1 MKNFKKILLMGVSY
15 VLIAALAIGG
25 TLAYLQDSDEAV
37 NVMTLGNVSIEQHE
51 YERATN
57 ADGTYKTDTIDGV
70 TSYVLKKFTQGKP
83 LLPIVGDP
91 SLPGDNAGYAG
102 YDSIPVRMS
111 QVDSYGGMQVFAGK
125 NAQDKFVTVENTG
138 KTDAYIRTLVAI
150 EVGTA
155 DPDLISF
162 GNHLTWEDNE
172 IGTITI
178 DGNNYYLHEFTYTG
192 GKHLGGQHEKGILP
206 AGETSYPSLCQ
217 VYLKHNATNEDMVAI
232 DGNGNGTLDILV
244 VTQAIQVAGFADAET
259 ALNAG
264 FGDITTTNH
273 PWSDKAP
280 AFSVPKN
287 DAEFENAL
295 KDTTSKQII
304 VNLTGDVTYDVA
316 AWASDAMG
324 GAATEY
330 IMINGNGY
338 TITFNQKDSDWNN
351 IVTNGAKLIINNA
364 KITNAGYNDG
374 PWNRHDLNFACDV
387 ELNNVVSDKALA
399 FKAGATLNNVTIS
412 DANTSDTYAIW
423 IQPNGQTVTL
433 DNCVIDM
440 LACTDGR
447 GIKIDDQY
455 LGAGEAKK
463 VTLNVSNTTFKT
475 EEKSAIIV
483 KTPAGAEI
491 NLDNVD
497 IAGVAADPIHEV
509 WVDEAS
515 ASYADLVVVNGGKK
529 AIEGTVKV
537 ANVSNNAELKAA
549 IEAGNTE
556 IWLNP
561 GKYNAPAAAKGKT
574 LAIYGTK
581 DAILEVVPAGQGEA
595 NGQLDYN
602 FDGSTVTFDGIT
614 IKTNNQTYAGYA
626 RLTGTYNN
634 CTMENSYCLNNDSVF
649 NDCTL
654 NVSGDQYSIWT
665 WGAPNATFNGCTFNS
680 DGKALILYGT
690 ANTKLTVNN
699 CVFNDTGVLPD
710 LKAAIEIGNDYGKT
724 YELIVNNTVVNGYE
738 INDKGINTNST
749 LWANKNSMGK
759 DKLNV
764 VIDGVD
770 VY

>member
-1 MKNFKKILLMGVSY
+1 MAKLKKILLMGVSY

-25 TLAYLQDSDEAV
+25 TLAYLKDEDSAV

-57 ADGTYKTDTIDGV
+57 ADGTYKTATIDGV
-70 TSYVLKKFTQGKP
+70 TSYVLKKFTQGKS

-102 YDSIPVRMS
+102 FDSTVVRMT
-111 QVDSYGGMQVFAGK
+111 QVGSYGSMQVFAGK

-138 KTDAYIRTLVAI
+138 KTDAYVRTLVAI
-150 EVGTA
+150 ECGTGNAKLIGTGSRCVDA
-155 DPDLISF
+155 DKAATSTMPWIKY
-162 GNHLTWEDNE
+162 E
-172 IGTITI
+172 IGKIVV
-178 DGNNYYLHEFTYTG
+178 DNNTYFLFEYVYRGASDVKRHEN
-192 GKHLGGQHEKGILP
+192 GILP
-206 AGETSYPSLCQ
+206 AGDTTYPNLAQ
-217 VYLKHNATNEDMVAI
+217 VYLSSTATNEDCIAL

-244 VTQAIQVAGFADAET
+244 YSQAVQANGFDDAET

-273 PWSDKAP
+273 PWSDDAP

-304 VNLTGDVTYDVA
+304 VNLEGDVTYDVA

-324 GAATEY
+324 GNVTEL
-330 IMINGNGY
+330 IMINGNGH
-338 TITFNQKDSDWNN
+338 TITFNQTNSDWNN

-423 IQPNGQTVTL
+423 IQPNGQAVTL

-447 GIKIDDQY
+447 GIKIDNQY
-455 LGAGEAKK
+455 IGDAAKK

-491 NLDNVD
+491 NLFNLD
-497 IAGVAADPIHEV
+497 IYGVTADPVNAV

-515 ASYADLVVVNGGKK
+515 AAYADLVVVNGGKK
-529 AIEGTVKV
+529 VVENQAKTNVVASKSEMKNALTNAV
-537 ANVSNNAELKAA
+537 ANGETDIVINANGQTIDMSYGL
-549 IEAGNTE
+549 NTS
-556 IWLNP
+556 
-561 GKYNAPAAAKGKT
+561 T
-574 LAIYGTK
+574 
-581 DAILEVVPAGQGEA
+581 VPAGT
-595 NGQLDYN
+595 
-602 FDGSTVTFDGIT
+602 TVTIYNANIAASSYGNAVDGTVVFENCTFENPNGAYSIHFD
-614 IKTNNQTYAGYA
+614 AGN
-626 RLTGTYNN
+626 GNVVFNN
-634 CTMENSYCLNNDSVF
+634 CTLAGWCSFGSAIKSVEMNNCTILGNGIYAMTRFYQDTVMNNCVIDCSNTITDDKYVDGLSIVGGATLTL

-654 NVSGDQYSIWT
+654 IYSDLEV
-665 WGAPNATFNGCTFNS
+665 GAGSKLVADGSVLVDAVDYTLIKNA
-680 DGKALILYGT
+680 DR
-690 ANTKLTVNN
+690 
-699 CVFNDTGVLPD
+699 
-710 LKAAIEIGNDYGKT
+710 
-724 YELIVNNTVVNGYE
+724 
-738 INDKGINTNST
+738 
-749 LWANKNSMGK
+749 
-759 DKLNV
+759 
-764 VIDGVD
+764 
-770 VY
+770 